1 MYNTPLL
8 YATDGA
14 PRPVLLVLLKP
25 ILTRRK
31 QEFINIVSVFCW
43 WIWGAFKYASCSR
56 IKLWPFLQTSRTKP
70 SHFMVYF
77 PWLCHVFMI
86 LGPHFE
92 KDEELEMPLSFLK
105 FQRMGCQMSD
115 HMLILDIT
123 YFGGSLNYN
132 GEKGRSLS
140 LKVLHRVLFCSRL
153 SSLSCS
159 EPSHG
164 RDGMGTMPWSLA
176 KSTG

>member
-31 QEFINIVSVFCW
+31 QEFINIVSLFCW
-43 WIWGAFKYASCSR
+43 WIWGAFEYASCSR
-56 IKLWPFLQTSRTKP
+56 IKLWPFPQTSRTKP

-77 PWLCHVFMI
+77 PWLCHIFMI
-86 LGPHFE
+86 LELHFE
-92 KDEELEMPLSFLK
+92 KHEELEMPLSFLK
-105 FQRMGCQMSD
+105 FQWVGCQMSD
-115 HMLILDIT
+115 HMPILDIRF
-123 YFGGSLNYN
+123 FGGFFLN

-140 LKVLHRVLFCSRL
+140 LKVMHRVLFCSRL

-159 EPSHG
+159 GASHG
-164 RDGMGTMPWSLA
+164 HDGMGTMPSSLA